1 MEFKQSWISE
11 KRFEP
16 YLHCTWECKERAV
29 ELYLLDRQLS
39 ASMFQDISYIEVAL
53 RNAINRYLSETYGDS
68 WYSQTIGFD
77 KRVRE
82 NISESWE
89 SLPSRFTSANVDRG
103 ASLGGRLVAASMFRT
118 WTNML
123 DKGGSTGLDAPF
135 DWADHDE
142 IWTSDALKKV
152 FPGANALAKQQDKNY
167 ETYGLKRAW
176 VYQKVF
182 PVRQIR
188 NRIAHHE
195 SLSPKGVAITGAETR
210 LTPEQCYEQCI
221 DLAQMLDR
229 DLAEFLAH
237 LSTPQLLQELAS
249 FIDAL

>member
-1 MEFKQSWISE
+1 MGFKQSWISE

-16 YLHCTWECKERAV
+16 YLHRTWGCDERAV

-53 RNAINRYLSETYGDS
+53 RNAMNRYLSDRYGVG
-68 WYSQTIGFD
+68 WYSKPIGFD

-82 NISESWE
+82 NISESWR
-89 SLPSRFTSANVDRG
+89 SLPGKFTSVNVDRG

-135 DWADHDE
+135 DRADHDE
-142 IWTSDALKKV
+142 IWTADALKKV
-152 FPGANALAKQQDKNY
+152 FPGANTLAKQQYKNY
-167 ETYGLKRAW
+167 ETYGLTRAW

-195 SLSPKGVAITGAETR
+195 SLVPKGIAITGSDAR
-210 LTPEQCYEQCI
+210 LTPNQCYEQCV
-221 DLAQMLDR
+221 DLAYMIDR
-229 DLAEFLAH
+229 DLAEFLTQ
-237 LSTPQLLQELAS
+237 LQTPGLLRDLIS
-249 FIDAL
+249 FFDSL